1 MHIKSFKGFHLD
13 KNPLLKEAVGVPTGI
28 VQTARNIYQDLI
40 QEMSLN
46 PGKVFREKKII
57 LHPNP
62 ESRYSFSDFVLREVR
77 VEFMFEPIEGNDSEL
92 FNFWVKRD
100 TNFNPS
106 TQKMDYKSDDFIEI
120 GLTIGYPLRGKPNV
134 EKVIGLLKKDNET
147 DVFDDGKS
155 IVSDIVHE
163 LKHGYDFYKKPS
175 HSPKEIALYDT
186 LASFVNSSGGFF
198 YVFTRDIAYR
208 SYYVRIFES
217 LTRPSEVY
225 ASLIEKGVTQKTFLE
240 ELKKNKTF
248 RTLELIS
255 GFDYDK
261 FIQKIK
267 SEQAYG
273 IIDQAHPE
281 VSEGEKIDMLLKI
294 LYANVGGEL
303 HTSIQRVLGLDI
315 SDLLGDTQKIK
326 DQKEKIKEEI
336 FSDWKRGQSDPE
348 GYFRK
353 LIEQNIYLA
362 NRTKRKIAKIYSLL
376 PDGR

>member
-1 MHIKSFKGFHLD
+1 MHIKSFKGFHLQ
-13 KNPLLKEAVGVPTGI
+13 KNPILKEAVGVPTGI

-46 PGKVFREKKII
+46 PKKVFREKKII

-62 ESRYSFSDFVLREVR
+62 ESRYSFSEFVLREVR
-77 VEFMFEPIEGNDSEL
+77 VEFIIEPIRGNDLEF
-92 FNFWVKRD
+92 FNFWVRRD

-106 TQKMDYKSDDFIEI
+106 TQKIDYKVLDYIEI
-120 GLTIGYPLRGKPNV
+120 GLTIGYPFKGGPNV

-147 DVFDDGKS
+147 QKFDDGKS

-163 LKHGYDFYKKPS
+163 LKHGYDFYKKPQ

-186 LASFVNSSGGFF
+186 LTSLVDSSGFLHET
-198 YVFTRDIAYR
+198 TRDIAYR

-225 ASLIEKGVTQKTFLE
+225 AWLIERGVTQKTFLE

-248 RTLELIS
+248 RTLEIIS

-267 SEQAYG
+267 SEEAYR
-273 IIDQAHPE
+273 IIDQAHPG
-281 VSEGEKIDMLLKI
+281 VSEGEKIDILLKI
-294 LYANVGGEL
+294 LYSNLGAEL

>member
-1 MHIKSFKGFHLD
+1 MHIKSFKGFHLQ
-13 KNPLLKEAVGVPTGI
+13 KTPILKEAVGVPTGI

-46 PGKVFREKKII
+46 PKKVFREKKII

-77 VEFMFEPIEGNDSEL
+77 VEFIIEPIRGNDPEL
-92 FNFWVKRD
+92 FNFWVRRD
-100 TNFNPS
+100 TNFNPN
-106 TQKMDYKSDDFIEI
+106 TQKIDYGSGDFIEI

-134 EKVIGLLKKDNET
+134 EKIIGLLKKDKET
-147 DVFDDGKS
+147 QTFDDGKS

-163 LKHGYDFYKKPS
+163 LKHAYDFYKKPQ

-186 LASFVNSSGGFF
+186 LTSLVDSSGFLHET
-198 YVFTRDIAYR
+198 TRDIAYR

-225 ASLIEKGVTQKTFLE
+225 AWLIERGVTQKTFLE
-240 ELKKNKTF
+240 ELKKNKTY
-248 RTLELIS
+248 RNLDIIS

-267 SEQAYG
+267 SEEAYR
-273 IIDQAHPE
+273 IIDQAHPG
-281 VSEGEKIDMLLKI
+281 VSEGEKIDILLKI
-294 LYANVGGEL
+294 LYSNVGNEL

-315 SDLLGDTQKIK
+315 SELLGDTQKIK
-326 DQKEKIKEEI
+326 DQKEKIREEI
-336 FSDWKRGQSDPE
+336 FSDWKRGQNDPE
-348 GYFRK
+348 SYFRK

>member
-1 MHIKSFKGFHLD
+1 MHIKSFKGFHLQ
-13 KNPLLKEAVGVPTGI
+13 KNHILKEAVGVPTGI
-28 VQTARNIYQDLI
+28 FQTARNIYQDLI

-46 PGKVFREKKII
+46 PRKVFKEKKII

-77 VEFMFEPIEGNDSEL
+77 VEFIIEPIDGNYLKL
-92 FNFWVKRD
+92 FNFWVRRD

-106 TQKMDYKSDDFIEI
+106 TQKIDYKILDYIEI

-134 EKVIGLLKKDNET
+134 KKVIGLLEKDKNT
-147 DVFDDGKS
+147 QTFDDGRS

-163 LKHGYDFYKKPS
+163 LKHAYDFYKKPT

-186 LASFVNSSGGFF
+186 LTSLVDSSGFLHET
-198 YVFTRDIAYR
+198 TRDIAYR

-225 ASLIEKGVTQKTFLE
+225 AWLTQKGVTQKTFLE
-240 ELKKNKTF
+240 ELKKNRTY

-255 GFDYDK
+255 VFDYDK

-267 SEQAYG
+267 SEEAYV
-273 IIDQAHPE
+273 IIDQAHSG
-281 VSEGEKIDMLLKI
+281 VSEGEKIDILLKI
-294 LYANVGGEL
+294 LYSNLGNEL
-303 HTSIQRVLGLDI
+303 QTSIQRVLGLDI

-336 FSDWKRGQSDPE
+336 LSDWKRGQSDPE

-353 LIEQNIYLA
+353 LINQNIYLA
-362 NRTKRKIAKIYSLL
+362 NKTKRKIAKIYSLL
-376 PDGR
+376 PSGR

>member
-1 MHIKSFKGFHLD
+1 MHIKSFKGFHLQ
-13 KNPLLKEAVGVPTGI
+13 KNPILKEAVGVPTGI
-28 VQTARNIYQDLI
+28 AQTAKNIYQDLI
-40 QEMSLN
+40 QEMSSN

-57 LHPNP
+57 LHPSS

-77 VEFMFEPIEGNDSEL
+77 VEFMFEPIEGNDLKL
-92 FNFWVKRD
+92 FNFWVRRD

-106 TQKMDYKSDDFIEI
+106 TQKIDYKSGDFIEI
-120 GLTIGYPLRGKPNV
+120 GLTIGYPLSEKPNV
-134 EKVIGLLKKDNET
+134 EKVIGLLKKDKDT
-147 DVFDDGKS
+147 QTFDDGKS

-163 LKHGYDFYKKPS
+163 LKHGYDFYKKPQ
-175 HSPKEIALYDT
+175 HSPKEIAFYDT
-186 LASFVNSSGGFF
+186 LTSLVDSSGFLHET
-198 YVFTRDIAYR
+198 TRDIAYR

-225 ASLIEKGVTQKTFLE
+225 AWLTQNGVTQKTFLE

-267 SEQAYG
+267 SEEAYR
-273 IIDQAHPE
+273 IIDQSHPE
-281 VSEGEKIDMLLKI
+281 VSEREKIDILLKI
-294 LYANVGGEL
+294 LYSNVGNEL

-336 FSDWKRGQSDPE
+336 FSDWKRGQSDPK

-362 NRTKRKIAKIYSLL
+362 NKTKRKIAKIYSLL
-376 PDGR
+376 PSGR